1 LQALHYHGYG
11 DENSVCECLDGYS
24 FLLSC
29 PIEILK
35 ITEFGGE
42 IEEMEQVEYV
52 LENLLCLVL
61 LEIHVKTKKI
71 DRKLQILA
79 DLLMLP
85 RASSKCKVQV
95 KFV

>member
-1 LQALHYHGYG
+1 
-11 DENSVCECLDGYS
+11 
-24 FLLSC
+24 
-29 PIEILK
+29 
-35 ITEFGGE
+35 
-42 IEEMEQVEYV
+42 MEQVEYV